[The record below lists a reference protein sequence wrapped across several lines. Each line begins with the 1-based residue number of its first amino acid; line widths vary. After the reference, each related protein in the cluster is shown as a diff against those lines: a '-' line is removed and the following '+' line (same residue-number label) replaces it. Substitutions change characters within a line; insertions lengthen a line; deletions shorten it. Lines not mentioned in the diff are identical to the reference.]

1 MKAIDF
7 KCTHQIA
14 LKRVWPLLAGTACA
28 AGAISVAL
36 GSDISD
42 VTSMPVYRS
51 EQLLEQE
58 HGCSQQ
64 TWPYVDANCTDSSV
78 VQLRR
83 IRVIPI
89 GASTPSYVLAAAPT
103 SVPVRIEQGG
113 RSEPSE
119 SRRESDAAL
128 LRTPPKSQASPE
140 GSDQADDTAVVRAVT
155 GGKVRTY
162 KVPKSTTV
170 VVAPTVRTAIR

>member
-51 EQLLEQE
+51 EQLLEQ
-58 HGCSQQ
+58 
-64 TWPYVDANCTDSSV
+64 DANCTDSSV

-140 GSDQADDTAVVRAVT
+140 GSDQADDTAVVRVVT